1 MANAK
6 FLETILGYGRRNL
19 VRRLVL
25 CIMVGVIA
33 GLGAVAFFYLLE
45 FARHGFLNV
54 MANYYPSQ
62 AGNEKLFSYVGS
74 GSIRRWA
81 LLLIPAFGGL
91 VSGLIVFTLAPEAE
105 GHGTDAAIDAYHFK
119 GGMVRPRVPIIKTV
133 ASAITIGSGGSG
145 GREGPIAQIGSGFG
159 SVIAQLMKLDT
170 RERRLLMA
178 AGMGAGIGAIFHA
191 PLAGALFASEVLYR
205 ELDIEYEILVPAFV
219 ASVVASAIFGAVF
232 GFQPLFSTPSFGVH
246 DPLQI
251 VPFVFLAIVSSLGAA
266 LYVAVFY
273 GVRKAI
279 LLRMR
284 VPNHI
289 KPAIGGLVVGVIGF
303 FLPEALG
310 TGYGV
315 VQACFSGLSDPIP
328 GLSHLPSWNALVALF
343 PGATPWLIAVVLLIF
358 IGLAKI
364 GTTAFAIGSGG
375 SGGVFGPAIV
385 IGGALG
391 GATGLI
397 CQPLFAPID
406 IQPGAFALVGMAG
419 FFAGA
424 AKTPVSTIIMV
435 SEMTGN
441 YNLLIPSMLV
451 CILSFLFCRRFN
463 LYEKQ
468 LPSRL
473 EAPIHVGSMASAVLR
488 QMTVAQALA
497 TREPEVLI
505 TIPHDMQLR
514 QIIARYMKST
524 QGVLPVLD
532 DDQKLAGVIDTRNLR
547 ELIGETGLSDLVI
560 AVDIAVPAVTIRAR
574 DSLST
579 AIRRMVVSR
588 HEELVVVEEQE
599 PQKVAGMVAYAN
611 IMAAYDRYLV
621 ASGM

>member
-1 MANAK
+1 MAKAK

-25 CIMVGVIA
+25 CIFVGVIA
-33 GLGAVAFFYLLE
+33 GLGAVSFFYLLE
-45 FARHGFLNV
+45 FARHGFLNI

-62 AGNEKLFSYVGS
+62 AGNERLFSYVGS

-105 GHGTDAAIDAYHFK
+105 GHGTDAAIEAYHFK
-119 GGMVRPRVPIIKTV
+119 GGMVRPRVPIIKTI

-145 GREGPIAQIGSGFG
+145 GREGPIAQIGAGFG

-219 ASVVASAIFGAVF
+219 ASVVASAIFGTVF
-232 GFQPLFSTPSFGVH
+232 GFQPLFSTPSFGLH

-251 VPFVFLAIVSSLGAA
+251 VPFIFLAIVSSLGAA

-273 GVRKAI
+273 GVRRTM
-279 LLRMR
+279 LLRLNI
-284 VPNHI
+284 PNHF
-289 KPAIGGLVVGVIGF
+289 KPALGGLVVGVIGF

-315 VQACFSGLSDPIP
+315 VQACFSGLSDPTP
-328 GLSHLPSWNALVALF
+328 GLSHLPSWNSLAALL
-343 PGATPWLIAVVLLIF
+343 PGATPLLVATVLLIAT
-358 IGLAKI
+358 GLAKI

-397 CQPLFAPID
+397 CRPLFAPID
-406 IQPGAFALVGMAG
+406 VQPGAFALVGMAG

-441 YNLLIPSMLV
+441 YNLLMPSMLV

-497 TREPEVLI
+497 TRQPEPLI

-514 QIIARYMKST
+514 EIIARYMKST

-532 DDQKLAGVIDTRNLR
+532 ADHRLLGVIDTRNLR

-560 AVDIAVPAVTIRAR
+560 ADDIAVPAVTIRAR

-588 HEELVVVEEQE
+588 HEELVVVDEQE
-599 PQKVAGMVAYAN
+599 PQKIAGMVAYAN
-611 IMAAYDRYLV
+611 IMAAYDRHLV
-621 ASGM
+621 AAGL